1 MKRREFLQ
9 TTSTGIAASIGY
21 SMLKPAASALA
32 QSSAAPMRL
41 GIIGPGSRGQEL
53 IRQFMRVP
61 GVDVTAACDIYEP
74 RFAQTEKLLGH
85 AVAHHHDYRELI
97 DRKDLDAIVIATPPR
112 FHGQYVSAALRSGRP
127 VYGEKV
133 MGFTVQD
140 SRDIVAAAR
149 ESKQHY
155 QVGHEYRYAPWFTE
169 AIRRV
174 HAGEIGHVTHVYGY
188 WHRNNNWRRPV
199 PDPKDERLINWRL
212 YKESSMGLL
221 AELGSH
227 MVDTANWVF
236 DSMPESVLASGSI
249 VEYHDGRETDDNVQA
264 IYNYSEGRRFI
275 FSALA
280 NNAILG
286 NQLWIYGDKGSVQ
299 LTIEDATF
307 FYEKKAFAAL
317 APTNPVVEKGMT
329 TGASYSTKGEMPY
342 RGEGSKVKIDNYED
356 ATLTACRSFITSV
369 RENKRPFADE
379 IVGYGSAVAITLGY
393 QAKEEERLIRFGD
406 NAKV

>member
-1 MKRREFLQ
+1 MKRRDFLQ

-21 SMLKPAASALA
+21 NILKPATSALA
-32 QSSAAPMRL
+32 QSAAAPMRL
-41 GIIGPGSRGQEL
+41 GVIGPGSRGQEL

-61 GVDVTAACDIYEP
+61 GVDITSVCDVYEP

-85 AVAHHHDYRELI
+85 TVAHHHDYRELI
-97 DRKDLDAIVIATPPR
+97 DRKDIDAIVIATPPK
-112 FHGQYVSAALRSGRP
+112 FHGKYVSEALRSGRP

-133 MGFTVQD
+133 MGFSVQD
-140 SRDIVAAAR
+140 SRDIVAAVR

-155 QVGHEYRYAPWFTE
+155 QVGHEYRYAPWFIE

-188 WHRNNNWRRPV
+188 WHRNNDWRRPV
-199 PDPKDERLINWRL
+199 PNPKDERLINWRL

-236 DSMPESVLASGSI
+236 ESMPESVLASGSI

-264 IYNYSEGRRFI
+264 IYSYPEGRRFI

-307 FYEKKAFAAL
+307 FYEKDSYARLAAKN
-317 APTNPVVEKGMT
+317 PTVEKGIT

-342 RGEGSKVKIDNYED
+342 RGEGEKVKVDNYED
-356 ATLTACRSFITSV
+356 ATLTACRSFIIDV
-369 RENKRPFADE
+369 RANKRPFADE
-379 IVGYGSAVAITLGY
+379 LVGYGAAVAITLGY